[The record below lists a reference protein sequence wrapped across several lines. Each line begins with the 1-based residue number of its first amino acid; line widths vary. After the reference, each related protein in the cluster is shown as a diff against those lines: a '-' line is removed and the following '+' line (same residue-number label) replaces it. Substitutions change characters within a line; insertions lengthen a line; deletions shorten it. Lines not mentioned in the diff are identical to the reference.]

1 MSLSHLRKY
10 YYQKANDTFENQI
23 ERAQKSVDKCPE
35 EYKIWCQTL
44 LDILKQC
51 RFATIVSKTGV
62 SIDVQRI
69 AYTDTFASFFDV
81 ISQIH
86 KFDISILPVE
96 TEELGINR
104 KYSKLYERTI

>member
-1 MSLSHLRKY
+1 MIHLRSY
-10 YYQKANDTFENQI
+10 NYQKANDTFENQI
-23 ERAQKSVDKCPE
+23 ERAQKAIDKCPG

-51 RFATIVSKTGV
+51 RFATVVSKTGV

-69 AYTDTFASFFDV
+69 SYTGMWASFFDV
-81 ISQIH
+81 FNQIY
-86 KFDISILPVE
+86 KFNISILPVE
-96 TEELGINR
+96 TEELSINR

>member
-1 MSLSHLRKY
+1 MWTRS
-10 YYQKANDTFENQI
+10 YQYRQSNDTFENQV
-23 ERAQKSVDKCPE
+23 ERAQKAVDGCPE

-51 RFATIVSKTGV
+51 RFATVVSKTGV

-69 AYTDTFASFFDV
+69 AYTNTWASFFDV
-81 ISQIH
+81 FNQIR

-96 TEELGINR
+96 AEELGINR
-104 KYSKLYERTI
+104 KYSKLYERSI

>member
-1 MSLSHLRKY
+1 MLRKY
-10 YYQKANDTFENQI
+10 YYLKANDTFENQI
-23 ERAQKSVDKCPE
+23 ERAQKAVDKCSK

-51 RFATIVSKTGV
+51 RFATVVSKTGV

-69 AYTDTFASFFDV
+69 AYTDMWASFFDV
-81 ISQIH
+81 FNQIY
-86 KFDISILPVE
+86 KFDISILPIE
-96 TEELGINR
+96 TKELDINH

>member
-1 MSLSHLRKY
+1 MSSLRQY
-10 YYQKANDTFENQI
+10 YYWKANDTFENQV
-23 ERAQKSVDKCPE
+23 ERAQRAVDECPE
-35 EYKIWCQTL
+35 EYKEWCQAL

-51 RFATIVSKTGV
+51 RFATVVSKTGV

-69 AYTDTFASFFDV
+69 AYTNTWSSFFDV
-81 ISQIH
+81 FNQIR

-104 KYSKLYERTI
+104 KYSKLFDK

>member
-1 MSLSHLRKY
+1 MVHLRKY
-10 YYQKANDTFENQI
+10 YQQKANDTFENQI
-23 ERAQKSVDKCPE
+23 ERAQRAVDECSE

-51 RFATIVSKTGV
+51 RFATVVSKTGV

-69 AYTDTFASFFDV
+69 AYTDTWASFFDV
-81 ISQIH
+81 FNQIY

>member
-1 MSLSHLRKY
+1 MWSRSYHYR
-10 YYQKANDTFENQI
+10 QSNDTFENQI
-23 ERAQKSVDKCPE
+23 ERAQNAVDECPE

-69 AYTDTFASFFDV
+69 AYTNTWASFFDV
-81 ISQIH
+81 FNQLY
-86 KFDISILPVE
+86 KFDISILLVE
-96 TEELGINR
+96 AEELGINR
-104 KYSKLYERTI
+104 KYSKLFDK

>member
-1 MSLSHLRKY
+1 MNKWWSRSYHS
-10 YYQKANDTFENQI
+10 QKANDTFENQI
-23 ERAQKSVDKCPE
+23 ERAQRAVDECQE
-35 EYKIWCQTL
+35 EYKEWCQTL

-51 RFATIVSKTGV
+51 RFATVVSKTGI

-69 AYTDTFASFFDV
+69 AYTNTWASFFDV
-81 ISQIH
+81 FNQIR

-104 KYSKLYERTI
+104 KYSKLFDK

>member
-1 MSLSHLRKY
+1 MSSLRQY
-10 YYQKANDTFENQI
+10 YYRKANDTFENQI
-23 ERAQKSVDKCPE
+23 ERAQRAIDGCPE
-35 EYKIWCQTL
+35 EYKEWCQTL

-51 RFATIVSKTGV
+51 RFATVVSKTGV

-69 AYTDTFASFFDV
+69 AYTNTWASFFDV
-81 ISQIH
+81 FNQIR

-104 KYSKLYERTI
+104 KYSKLFDK

>member
-1 MSLSHLRKY
+1 MSYLRQY
-10 YYQKANDTFENQI
+10 HSQQANDTFENQVK
-23 ERAQKSVDKCPE
+23 RAQRAVDGCPE
-35 EYKIWCQTL
+35 EYKEWYQAL

-51 RFATIVSKTGV
+51 RFATVVSKTGV

-69 AYTDTFASFFDV
+69 AYTNTWASFFDV
-81 ISQIH
+81 FNQIH

-104 KYSKLYERTI
+104 KYSKLYESNIP